1 MDSGFKLQLILL
13 TAISTLTL
21 ASCGSSGSST
31 TTTQTP
37 MYQLTVTAPSAN
49 TGTIKSSPPGI
60 NCPSTCSASFA
71 QNTQVTLTAAPATG
85 YLFTGWTGGCSGT
98 TTCAVVITAA
108 TSVTATF
115 VAGEAL
121 TVATTGTG
129 TVASK
134 PAGISCPPT
143 CSASFPLNT
152 PVTLTEMPT
161 GGESFTGWTG
171 GGCSGTGTTCI
182 VTVTAATT
190 VNASFSAGFS
200 VTVSTAGTGT
210 GTVTSNPA
218 GISCTSGSTTGC
230 SSTFPPNTPVTL
242 SETTGN
248 TFAGWSGA
256 CSGTGICSL
265 SSTGS
270 VTATFKVPGTLQTS
284 LNHIIIFAQEN
295 RSLDHYFGAML
306 QYWSQN
312 NYGSGQTFDGL
323 PQFNPGTPPPP
334 APMLPGCDPTN
345 PNGPDICTPDPSVTV
360 PSFHMQSVCTEE
372 ISPFWNEAHT
382 DWNDNFLYPTTID
395 PLMNGFVIAAANDA
409 RQYPI
414 GSNGGNPVN
423 DINGYRS
430 MGYFTDADLNYYYYM
445 ASNFAISDRWFS
457 PVMTRTQLN
466 RAYIIAATS
475 QGRAYPIPSNGTQ
488 FTATP
493 IFEALQN
500 AGITWRIYVDSD
512 NTTCAGETGDTL
524 SACLLAGYSYLNQ
537 FTYEETILN
546 SASQTPDLLPNVAPI
561 SQFYTDIQNDK
572 TLPQVIMIEPASTEG
587 LDEHPS
593 DSDQFPENIQTGAA
607 YAANLINKLMTS
619 PSWSDSVMIFT
630 YDEGGG
636 FYDHVQPQPVPV
648 PDPNADQYPIDL
660 QPNDACDGADQTSG
674 ICSFGMTG
682 SRVPLIV
689 ISPFARKNYVSHV
702 VRDTTVWLNLIE
714 ERFNIPTLTQRDAYW
729 STPQS
734 GSNGQTTAQ
743 MDEFFDFVNVPWAI
757 PPTPPAQVTS
767 GICSTAAPVP
777 PPQL

>member
-1 MDSGFKLQLILL
+1 MDLRYKFWSILL
-13 TAISTLTL
+13 SAVFCMLSLVG
-21 ASCGSSGSST
+21 CGSSGTST
-31 TTTQTP
+31 TTMQSPT
-37 MYQLTVTAPSAN
+37 YQLTVTAPAAN
-49 TGTIKSSPPGI
+49 SGTITSSPSGI

-71 QNTQVTLTAAPATG
+71 QNTQVTLTAAPASG
-85 YLFTGWTGGCSGT
+85 YFFSGWSGGCSGT
-98 TTCAVVITAA
+98 TCVVTISAA
-108 TSVTATF
+108 TSVTAAF
-115 VAGEAL
+115 VAGEGL
-121 TVATTGTG
+121 TVA
-129 TVASK
+129 A
-134 PAGISCPPT
+134 
-143 CSASFPLNT
+143 
-152 PVTLTEMPT
+152 
-161 GGESFTGWTG
+161 
-171 GGCSGTGTTCI
+171 
-182 VTVTAATT
+182 
-190 VNASFSAGFS
+190 
-200 VTVSTAGTGT
+200 TGT
-210 GTVTSNPA
+210 GTVTSNPSGINCPTTCSTSFPSNTQVMLTETATGGDSFVGWSGAGCSGTGATCTITVTGSTTVNATFGAQFAITVSTAGMGSGTVTSSPA

-230 SSTFPPNTPVTL
+230 SSMFPPSTQVTL

-248 TFAGWSGA
+248 IFVGWSGA
-256 CSGTGICSL
+256 CSGTGTCSL
-265 SSTGS
+265 SSLGS
-270 VTATFKVPGTLQTS
+270 VTATFGLPGTLQTS

-295 RSLDHYFGAML
+295 RSLDHYFGSML
-306 QYWSQN
+306 QYWAAN
-312 NYGSGQTFDGL
+312 NYGNGQTFDGL

-334 APMLPGCDPTN
+334 APALPGCDPTN
-345 PNGPDICTPDPSVTV
+345 PNGPDVCTPDPSVTV
-360 PSFHMQSVCTEE
+360 PSFHMASVCTEE

-382 DWNDNFLYPTTID
+382 DWNDNFLYPTTIN

-445 ASNFAISDRWFS
+445 ASNFSTSDRWFS

-475 QGRAYPIPSNGTQ
+475 QGHAYPIPSGGSQ
-488 FTATP
+488 FTAMP

-524 SACLLAGYSYLNQ
+524 SACLLEGYSYLNQ
-537 FTYEETILN
+537 FTYEETVLN
-546 SASQTPDLLPNVAPI
+546 SAGHTPDLLTNIAPL

-593 DSDQFPENIQTGAA
+593 DSDQYPENIQAGAA
-607 YAANLINKLMTS
+607 YASTIINQLMTS
-619 PSWSDSVMIFT
+619 ASWNDSALIFT

-648 PDPNADQYPIDL
+648 PDPNADQYPTDL
-660 QPNDACDGADQTSG
+660 QSGDACDGANQTSG

-689 ISPFARKNYVSHV
+689 ISPFAKKNYVSHV
-702 VRDTTVWLNLIE
+702 VRDTTAWLNLIE
-714 ERFNIPTLTQRDAYW
+714 ERFSINALTQRDAYW
-729 STPQS
+729 SMPQS

-743 MDEFFDFVNVPWAI
+743 MDEFFDFVNVPWAT
-757 PPTPPAQVTS
+757 PPTPPAQVTN
-767 GICSTAAPVP
+767 GTCSTLAPIP
-777 PPQL
+777 